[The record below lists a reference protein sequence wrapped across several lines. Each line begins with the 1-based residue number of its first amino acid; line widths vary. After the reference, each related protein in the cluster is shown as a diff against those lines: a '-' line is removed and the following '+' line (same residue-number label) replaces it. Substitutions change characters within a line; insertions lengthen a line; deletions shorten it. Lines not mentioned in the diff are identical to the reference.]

1 MAEGEAMSR
10 WGYTPI
16 ENIAFA
22 LQNIAKILERIENK
36 MPVPGG
42 EITTTELWQQPTPE
56 VVEEFDEDQAAYDAA
71 MADAIEE
78 AKDKVNDLPK
88 LS

>member
-1 MAEGEAMSR
+1 MTR
-10 WGYTPI
+10 WGYSPI

-42 EITTTELWQQPTPE
+42 EITTSEILKPVEE
-56 VVEEFDEDQAAYDAA
+56 VVEVSTTEEDED
-71 MADAIEE
+71 
-78 AKDKVNDLPK
+78 DLPE

>member
-1 MAEGEAMSR
+1 MSR

-22 LQNIAKILERIENK
+22 LQNIANILERIENK
-36 MPVPGG
+36 MPVPEGN
-42 EITTTELWQQPTPE
+42 ITTSEILVPVEPVDAFAEINNAEL
-56 VVEEFDEDQAAYDAA
+56 AAYDAA
-71 MADAIEE
+71 MADALEK
-78 AKDKVNDLPK
+78 AKNDLPE

>member
-1 MAEGEAMSR
+1 MSR

-36 MPVPGG
+36 MPVPEGN
-42 EITTTELWQQPTPE
+42 ITTSEILIPVSQ
-56 VVEEFDEDQAAYDAA
+56 VEADNVDAEEAVKEYDGYVAAYEAA
-71 MADAIEE
+71 IAE
-78 AKDKVNDLPK
+78 ASEKAKNDLPE